1 MPANGSTHAVN
12 SKVDAYI
19 DALDEHRAGLAAA
32 LRQLVWQAVPQ
43 ADERFSFKIPFYHY
57 FGMFCYLNHIPDGME
72 LCFCRGKDLC
82 IAFPQLEMGAR
93 VMIAGVKLYTM
104 ADIKRQEVPTLL
116 LAAAEWQVQAWQE
129 KKRFVKPAKRRKA

>member
-1 MPANGSTHAVN
+1 MNAR
-12 SKVDAYI
+12 VDQYI
-19 DALDEHRAGLAAA
+19 DGLDEHRAALATA

-43 ADERFSFKIPFYHY
+43 VDERFSFKIPFYHY
-57 FGMFCYLNHIPDGME
+57 FGMFCYLNHIPEGME

-82 IAFPQLEMGAR
+82 MAFPQLEMGTR
-93 VMIAGVKLYTM
+93 VMIAGVKLYSK
-104 ADIKRQEVPTLL
+104 ADIKRLEVPTLL